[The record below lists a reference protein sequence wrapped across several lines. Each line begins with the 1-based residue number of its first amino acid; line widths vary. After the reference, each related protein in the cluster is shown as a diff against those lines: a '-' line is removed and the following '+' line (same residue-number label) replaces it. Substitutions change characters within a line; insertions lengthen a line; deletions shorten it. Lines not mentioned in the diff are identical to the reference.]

1 MSSGL
6 LTLPGLRMRVRAPS
20 PAATEPTSPARW
32 HRASER
38 LRRWTGLPPLLTAL
52 LVAHLAFCLVRFPAG
67 AVAKRHESVQEWQ
80 ERGADGWCYRNAD
93 EETRRVARWLCENVQ
108 PGQIVRYMGGEQGA
122 LQMLAPLLF
131 PALLVRNDSKQ
142 RWPADR
148 EVFGLAA
155 PWLPM
160 PAGTV
165 PVVKCSLEALRL
177 EYR

>member
-131 PALLVRNDSKQ
+131 PPCSCATTPNSAGLPIARSSVWRPRGCPCPPVRCPS
-142 RWPADR
+142 
-148 EVFGLAA
+148 
-155 PWLPM
+155 
-160 PAGTV
+160 
-165 PVVKCSLEALRL
+165 
-177 EYR
+177 